1 MANTGSIFTSFSSL
15 PRRGRPEAESSRLWG
30 VAESGRAAISLSDV
44 TPSEYT
50 IAMEKV
56 LIVAN
61 EAVGTPAMPHAGA
74 EQNGGWFR

>member
-1 MANTGSIFTSFSSL
+1 M
-15 PRRGRPEAESSRLWG
+15 WG
-30 VAESGRAAISLSDV
+30 VAESGRAAVSPSDV

-50 IAMEKV
+50 VAMEKV
-56 LIVAN
+56 LIVAD